1 VQTTINTSCR
11 RINKSSKKQEHKQQ
25 HLISTYNRASKHD
38 SQGTPRECD
47 KKNENPKEGIKLGTF
62 PAQMEHMVA
71 CEVATR
77 VTMSRFH
84 SAGHVTV
91 HSHRI

>member
-1 VQTTINTSCR
+1 MIH
-11 RINKSSKKQEHKQQ
+11 KGPQENV
-25 HLISTYNRASKHD
+25 T
-38 SQGTPRECD
+38 
-47 KKNENPKEGIKLGTF
+47 KKNEKPKEGIKLETF

-71 CEVATR
+71 FEVATR

-84 SAGHVTV
+84 STGHVTV